1 MLRSTKDLFGYA
13 VRAIDGEFGKVHDVY
28 FDDQAWIVRYLVIQ
42 TGDWLM
48 RRNVLLTTDLIGSPA
63 PAERV
68 LPVMLNMREIERSP
82 GVNSDKPVS
91 LQMRRD
97 PYEYYMWTPYWNVP
111 GGGAGALVISPLL
124 VESEEQERVVEERK
138 YDPHLRSSREV
149 IGYHIQATD
158 GEIGHVKD
166 FLVDDATWTISY
178 LVVDTRNWLPGKKV
192 LIAPQQIKEISWA
205 KRKVHVELSR
215 EAIKNSTGFDR
226 QTHEVVRP

>member
-1 MLRSTKDLFGYA
+1 MLRSATDLYGY
-13 VRAIDGEFGKVHDVY
+13 VIRATDGEFGKVHDAY
-28 FDDQAWIVRYLVIQ
+28 FDDRAWTVRYLVVE
-42 TGDWLM
+42 TGDWLLG
-48 RRNVLLTTDLIGSPA
+48 RKVLLTTDLIGSPA
-63 PAERV
+63 QEGRV
-68 LPVMLNMREIERSP
+68 LPVMLSMREIERSP

-97 PYEYYMWTPYWNVP
+97 PYEYYMWTPYCNVP